1 MFFVLLNIS
10 LCLRYL
16 RIVTLC
22 MLALLICS
30 SLGSQIICAVKKHIL
45 CGGPNRLPFTV
56 PPLIFSAL
64 NVCFFCLICK
74 KALFHVFFFQVV
86 GEFQC
91 RELTFKSWSIIT
103 YNLLM
108 FQVLGFCWIYLSM
121 TFWLGF
127 LTNDL
132 FAYAWISFEVIM
144 LTSLIIR

>member
-1 MFFVLLNIS
+1 MFEISQNCNFVHASLVNLFIS
-10 LCLRYL
+10 WIPDYL
-16 RIVTLC
+16 RREEAYFVWRTKSP
-22 MLALLICS
+22 AFHCS
-30 SLGSQIICAVKKHIL
+30 SPDIFCAQCMFL
-45 CGGPNRLPFTV
+45 
-56 PPLIFSAL
+56 
-64 NVCFFCLICK
+64 
-74 KALFHVFFFQVV
+74 LFDMQESFVSCFFFQVV